1 MVDLAAAVE
10 VLCVVFDA
18 VAVEVAPDAVP
29 EGMGD
34 DVVDAERR
42 AVVALEDE
50 DEKLLEAVVVVG

>member
-29 EGMGD
+29 EGMGED
-34 DVVDAERR
+34 VDAERM

-50 DEKLLEAVVVVG
+50 DEELLEAVVVVG